1 MEKAF
6 SFSLFGPKPKTA
18 HGPLRAPA
26 LPRAQ
31 AATWAWAGNPAPA
44 RLPLGPDSA
53 QKLSAARHR
62 RIISDGFPS
71 FPADQN
77 PPHGRCPSK
86 P

>member
-26 LPRAQ
+26 LPHAQ
-31 AATWAWAGNPAPA
+31 VATWAWAGNPAPA

-53 QKLSAARHR
+53 RLASIALGRP
-62 RIISDGFPS
+62 IESDGHPLFSRIKPGGGRFP
-71 FPADQN
+71 
-77 PPHGRCPSK
+77 RK
-86 P
+86 T